1 MSTLPAFAYTLTTE
15 KFDVLLDLSTWMRS
29 NQRAVE
35 ETHHCDV
42 DYLDLQEEGEEL
54 AEAITDAGF
63 TYEQVEEF
71 TFSE

>member
-1 MSTLPAFAYTLTTE
+1 ME
-15 KFDVLLDLSTWMRS
+15 QFDDLLDLSDWMRS

-42 DYLDLQEEGEEL
+42 AYLDLQDDIDEL
-54 AEAITDAGF
+54 AEAIKSTGF